1 MLETFDWQ
9 WKGGDIRN
17 EHPEYDLLPSE
28 YFRRQ
33 IYGSFWFERAS
44 ALSAIELYPDNIM
57 FETDFPHPTSMS
69 PGPAT
74 SAIRPDLYIEQAF
87 AVVSEIASSIQAIT
101 ANARDTE
108 RYAASTLEAS
118 GHLSSQSE
126 QLAQHVRDYLG
137 QVRKDLVQQA
147 A

>member
-1 MLETFDWQ
+1 M
-9 WKGGDIRN
+9 I
-17 EHPEYDLLPSE
+17 
-28 YFRRQ
+28 
-33 IYGSFWFERAS
+33 
-44 ALSAIELYPDNIM
+44 
-57 FETDFPHPTSMS
+57 
-69 PGPAT
+69 
-74 SAIRPDLYIEQAF
+74 SAIRKNRKEAITKKVADAAQAQSAATSGIARNVEQAF
-87 AVVSEIASSIQAIT
+87 SVVEEIAGNIQTVT

-137 QVRKDLVQQA
+137 QVRPDLVEQTA